1 MAKIKKLHQDYEG
14 SSSVV
19 LERVKPH
26 KKVIMTTNNKN
37 NNNQNSMVAAKQW

>member
-19 LERVKPH
+19 LERVKTQ
-26 KKVIMTTNNKN
+26 KSNYDNK
-37 NNNQNSMVAAKQW
+37 QQEQ